1 MDAGERQEELGQ
13 AVVTQCGGLWSIV
26 EVHPGQA
33 IMPFCMALSL
43 AILTTGLP
51 VPRAL
56 ARRGFFSDMIKAS
69 LLGVLPERV
78 DDYDATTTLALPE
91 PEEVAGVIVTGSP
104 ARIGTREPWIL
115 RIEEQLRRYVDA
127 GTPVF
132 GICFG
137 HQLLGSALG
146 GKAESNP
153 SGREIGTP
161 TLDHLVPD
169 ELMDG
174 IADEPIVMMTHLD
187 SVTELPPG
195 AVALARTELELNAA
209 VRFAP
214 RVWGVQFHPEM
225 DADLI
230 GDYIEDRRVA
240 LALEGLD
247 PDGLL
252 ERRVESSF
260 GRQMLRR
267 FVTQHLRR

>member
-1 MDAGERQEELGQ
+1 
-13 AVVTQCGGLWSIV
+13 
-26 EVHPGQA
+26 
-33 IMPFCMALSL
+33 MALPL

-56 ARRGFFSDMIKAS
+56 ERRGFFSDMIKAS
-69 LLGVLPERV
+69 LLGVLPEQV
-78 DDYDATTTLALPE
+78 DDYDATTSLALPE
-91 PEEVAGVIVTGSP
+91 PDEVAGIIVTGSP
-104 ARIGTREPWIL
+104 ARVGTREPWIL
-115 RIEEQLRRYVDA
+115 RIEDQLRRYTDA

-137 HQLLGSALG
+137 HQLLGNALG
-146 GKAESNP
+146 GKAEPNP
-153 SGREIGTP
+153 NGREIGTP
-161 TLDHLVPD
+161 LLDHLVPD
-169 ELMDG
+169 ELMND
-174 IADEPIVMMTHLD
+174 IPDEPVVMMTHLD
-187 SVTELPPG
+187 SVTVLPPG
-195 AVALARTELELNAA
+195 AVALARTQLELNAA

-225 DADLI
+225 DAEVI

-252 ERRVESSF
+252 ESRVESSF

-267 FVTQHLRR
+267 FVTEQLRR